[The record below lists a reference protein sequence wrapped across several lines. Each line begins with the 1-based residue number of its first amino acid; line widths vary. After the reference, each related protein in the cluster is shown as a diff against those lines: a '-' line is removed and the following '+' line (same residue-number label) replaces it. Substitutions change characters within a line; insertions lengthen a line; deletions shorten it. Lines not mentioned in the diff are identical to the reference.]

1 MKKIVK
7 LSLVLLLITIFMIGN
22 VYAANGCDMSVETN
36 KTELSKNEEFT
47 VDFKISNIKS
57 EKGII
62 SLGATLEY
70 DKDSLELVKMEGKN
84 GWETPAEGAS
94 YNQNNGKI
102 AITRSGLGKSDET
115 VFTATFKVKETS
127 KQNLVI
133 TLKNVTVADGVAPAT
148 AEIAYKNITVKDG
161 TANPVPGVDDKN
173 TTGGN
178 TAGNTSKGNIVANN
192 SNKTAMTN
200 NPLPKTGGALAT
212 GFILIVMIAVFVAMT
227 LFKRMKFIDK
237 EIDRE
242 TKRENRK

>member
-7 LSLVLLLITIFMIGN
+7 LSLVLLMAMFMIGN
-22 VYAANGCDMSVETN
+22 VYAANGCDVSVESN
-36 KTELSKNEEFT
+36 KTQLSKGEEFA

-94 YNQNNGKI
+94 YNQKNGKI
-102 AITRSGLGKSDET
+102 AITRSGLGKNNET

-127 KQNLVI
+127 KQNLVV

-148 AEIAYKNITVKDG
+148 AELAYQNITVKDG
-161 TANPVPGVDDKN
+161 TENPIPGVDDTN
-173 TTGGN
+173 TTPN
-178 TAGNTSKGNIVANN
+178 ENTSTGNNIVANN
-192 SNKTAMTN
+192 SNKTSMTN

-212 GFILIVMIAVFVAMT
+212 GFLLIVMIAVFVAIT
-227 LFKRMKFIDK
+227 LFRRMRFIDN
-237 EIDRE
+237 EIVRE
-242 TKRENRK
+242 TKRENKK